1 MVTKAE
7 KVEARERLRGYLA
20 KPGRFLYSIPHVARS
35 GMSRVIRIHY
45 MTEDGSLY
53 YLSRN
58 IALALGWSYDRKHEG
73 VRVQGCGMDMVFH
86 TLETLSGALYNP
98 GDKYDRE
105 AHFRLTKVERHHV

>member
-7 KVEARERLRGYLA
+7 KEEACERLRAYLA

-45 MTEDGSLY
+45 MTENGALY

-58 IALALGWSYDRKHEG
+58 IATAVGWPYDRKHEG
-73 VRVQGCGMDMVFH
+73 IRVRGCGMDMVFH
-86 TLETLSGALYNP
+86 TLYTLSGTLYNQ
-98 GDKYDRE
+98 GSEYDRE
-105 AHFRLTKVERHHV
+105 ACYRLTRVERHHV